1 MREGVITELLQII
14 RGINGDSLNL
24 SRGSCRFWQT
34 HPRQIKLP
42 RRGREAVVQ
51 AYLARVSDTR
61 HGFLLFQRLREDNS
75 WQRIVR
81 MMRHIEHRLDL
92 GSVCQPD
99 RCHGDVRDLLEA
111 ECRIAHQLPDNSD
124 AINLR
129 FRLGPDGIRDDG
141 LEAAFELFADDQE
154 SDICLNDP
162 AGNGLPRLL
171 RIARIRAEVRF
182 SDLQSPHAL
191 IRQ

>member
-1 MREGVITELLQII
+1 M
-14 RGINGDSLNL
+14 
-24 SRGSCRFWQT
+24 
-34 HPRQIKLP
+34 
-42 RRGREAVVQ
+42 
-51 AYLARVSDTR
+51 
-61 HGFLLFQRLREDNS
+61 
-75 WQRIVR
+75 
-81 MMRHIEHRLDL
+81 
-92 GSVCQPD
+92 GSVCQPE

-171 RIARIRAEVRF
+171 RIARIRAKVRF

-191 IRQ
+191 IRR